1 MRYFPRLLIAFATSL
16 MALMLVGPTSAAT
29 AEEKTHE
36 SAEGKTW
43 VLLSSEKS
51 WLMAYTASSPL
62 DAFERWEIMP
72 VVYVSEGSKLF
83 QKGDNPTHGPT
94 VLDVEITDGGFTFV
108 SPFVGRV
115 AMIYDRADAKHP
127 FKGVGGGYTF
137 WLTYRQ

>member
-1 MRYFPRLLIAFATSL
+1 MSYFRRLSIAFAISL
-16 MALMLVGPTSAAT
+16 VAFVLVGPASAA
-29 AEEKTHE
+29 A
-36 SAEGKTW
+36 ADDKTW
-43 VLLSSEKS
+43 GLLSSEKS
-51 WLMAYTASSPL
+51 WLMAYTASSRV